1 LNQKQAQ
8 KLLDSVDTSTLSELR
23 DRAIIGVMVYS
34 FARVSAVVGMNAKDY
49 YQNGKKW
56 WFRLHEKGGKFHEV
70 PAHHNTEAYMDAYIQ
85 TAAIALDDKKVPLFR
100 TFRGRSTSKLTDNRM
115 HRVGYVVGH
124 YRPGLMQLCVATRS
138 EAPALRLT

>member
-56 WFRLHEKGGKFHEV
+56 WFRRPKKEESSMKFQ
-70 PAHHNTEAYMDAYIQ
+70 PITI
-85 TAAIALDDKKVPLFR
+85 P
-100 TFRGRSTSKLTDNRM
+100 KLTWMPISKRQPSPWM
-115 HRVGYVVGH
+115 
-124 YRPGLMQLCVATRS
+124 TRRFPYSALS
-138 EAPALRLT
+138 EGEARQS